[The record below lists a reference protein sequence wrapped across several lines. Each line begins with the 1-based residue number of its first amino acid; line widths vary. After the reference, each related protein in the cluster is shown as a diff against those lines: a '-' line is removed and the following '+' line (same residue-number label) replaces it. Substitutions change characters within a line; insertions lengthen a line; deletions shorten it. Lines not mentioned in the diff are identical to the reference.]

1 MSFPHTIFGKFGDE
15 KETSTTKRRA
25 LGTVLELPDGRKF
38 KYALNGG
45 SAISGG
51 HLVASKVMVANHDEG
66 LATAATAAGSQTVT
80 VTLGATDATAA
91 TNAVVNS
98 SYNFMAYASSV
109 TASDDVYIAW
119 LADAEL

>member
-1 MSFPHTIFGKFGDE
+1 M
-15 KETSTTKRRA
+15 
-25 LGTVLELPDGRKF
+25 
-38 KYALNGG
+38 
-45 SAISGG
+45 
-51 HLVASKVMVANHDEG
+51 
-66 LATAATAAGSQTVT
+66 TA
-80 VTLGATDATAA
+80 GATDATAA

>member
-1 MSFPHTIFGKFGDE
+1 MRITP
-15 KETSTTKRRA
+15 
-25 LGTVLELPDGRKF
+25 
-38 KYALNGG
+38 
-45 SAISGG
+45 
-51 HLVASKVMVANHDEG
+51 
-66 LATAATAAGSQTVT
+66 TVT
-80 VTLGATDATAA
+80 TYSTANANTTGKMTAGATDATAA